1 MKSIRNQ
8 PNSTVTL
15 SVLDRL
21 TDDDPRSRSD
31 ENTIAEQDA
40 PQMREKK
47 MPIARERSRRELRAG
62 VRRDLEW
69 LLNTRRIPDEP
80 GPGQA
85 ETEKSLYSYGLPD
98 FSTYAIASPKD
109 QSKLVQVLQAAVKV
123 FEPRLANVKVVPL
136 EINPKGL
143 RTMKIRIEGLLL
155 MDPAP
160 EHISFDTT
168 LQLTTGDFSVKDEGG
183 A

>member
-1 MKSIRNQ
+1 MVKSIRTQ
-8 PNSTVTL
+8 PNSAVTL
-15 SVLDRL
+15 SVFDRL
-21 TDDDPRSRSD
+21 VDNEPRSPSVEAPLTR
-31 ENTIAEQDA
+31 AESV
-40 PQMREKK
+40 R
-47 MPIARERSRRELRAG
+47 ILRTA

-69 LLNTRRIPDEP
+69 LLNTRRNPEDP
-80 GPGQA
+80 GPA
-85 ETEKSLYSYGLPD
+85 LPETESSLFNYGLPD

-109 QSKLVQVLQAAVKV
+109 QTRLVRALQSAVKT
-123 FEPRLANVKVVPL
+123 FEPRLANIRVTPV

-143 RTMKIRIEGLLL
+143 RTMRIRIEGLLM

-168 LQLTTGDFSVKDEGG
+168 LQLTTGDFRVKDEV

>member
-1 MKSIRNQ
+1 MAKTIRMQ
-8 PNSTVTL
+8 PNSAVTL

-21 TDDDPRSRSD
+21 TDTDPKSPSVEAPLTR
-31 ENTIAEQDA
+31 AESVRA
-40 PQMREKK
+40 
-47 MPIARERSRRELRAG
+47 LRAG

-69 LLNTRRIPDEP
+69 LLNSRRNPEDP
-80 GPGQA
+80 GSALP
-85 ETEKSLYSYGLPD
+85 ETEGSVFNYGLPD

-109 QSKLVQVLQAAVKV
+109 QTKLVRSLQTTVRL
-123 FEPRLANVKVVPL
+123 FEPRIANVRIVPV

-143 RTMKIRIEGLLL
+143 RTMRIRIEGLLL

-168 LQLTTGDFSVKDEGG
+168 LQLTTGDFSIKDEV

>member
-8 PNSTVTL
+8 PNSAVTL

-21 TDDDPRSRSD
+21 IDEDPKSPRVVEVPMTR
-31 ENTIAEQDA
+31 AE
-40 PQMREKK
+40 
-47 MPIARERSRRELRAG
+47 SLRALRSG

-69 LLNTRRIPDEP
+69 LLNTRRNPEEPDSTLT
-80 GPGQA
+80 
-85 ETEKSLYSYGLPD
+85 ETENSVYSYGLPD
-98 FSTYAIASPKD
+98 FSTYAIASIKD
-109 QSKLVQVLQAAVKV
+109 RTKLVRGLQAAVKL
-123 FEPRLANVKVVPL
+123 FEPRLANVKVEPIG
-136 EINPKGL
+136 EINTKGL
-143 RTMKIRIEGLLL
+143 RIMRIRIAGLLL

-168 LQLTTGDFSVKDEGG
+168 LQLTTGDFSVKDENN

>member
-1 MKSIRNQ
+1 MIKSIRTQ
-8 PNSTVTL
+8 PNSAVTL

-21 TDDDPRSRSD
+21 TDNDPRSPTVEAPLTRAESVRVLRS
-31 ENTIAEQDA
+31 A
-40 PQMREKK
+40 
-47 MPIARERSRRELRAG
+47 

-69 LLNTRRIPDEP
+69 LLNTRRNPDDP
-80 GPGQA
+80 GA
-85 ETEKSLYSYGLPD
+85 ENVETENSLYNYGLPD
-98 FSTYAIASPKD
+98 FSAYSIASAKD
-109 QSKLVQVLQAAVKV
+109 QTKLVRVLQAAVKI
-123 FEPRLANVKVVPL
+123 FEPRLANIRVVPI

-143 RTMKIRIEGLLL
+143 RTLRIRIEGLLM

-168 LQLTTGDFSVKDEGG
+168 LQLTTGDFRIKDDPN